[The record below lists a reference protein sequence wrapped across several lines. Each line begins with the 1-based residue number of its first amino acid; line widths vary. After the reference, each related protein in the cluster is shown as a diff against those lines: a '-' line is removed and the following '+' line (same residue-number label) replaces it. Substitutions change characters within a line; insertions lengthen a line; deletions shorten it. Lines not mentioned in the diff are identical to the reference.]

1 MAEKSDLKRG
11 GKGSY
16 VGDLLPQVIDK
27 YRLRKKIEI
36 YRLFARWP
44 EVVGPQLVRKCQPLF
59 ISRKKLHIK
68 VVNHAWMH
76 QLYLLQDQIIGRFNE
91 LVGGKILITHLHFEL
106 GEIAVE
112 NQSQTD
118 STTKSCSFRLISERE
133 KKQIKKEICRHVKD
147 PELADILYQLRL
159 KARIQQL
166 LN

>member
-1 MAEKSDLKRG
+1 MAKKIDQQRG

-27 YRLRKKIEI
+27 YRLRKKMEI
-36 YRLFARWP
+36 YRLFASWS
-44 EVVGPQLVRKCQPLF
+44 EIVGPQLVKKCQPLF

-76 QLYLLQDQIIGRFNE
+76 QLYLLQDQIISRFNE
-91 LVGGKILITHLHFEL
+91 VAGGKVLVTHLHFEL

-112 NQSQTD
+112 NQPESD
-118 STTKSCSFRLISERE
+118 STPTTRSFRLISERE

-159 KARIQQL
+159 KDRIQQL